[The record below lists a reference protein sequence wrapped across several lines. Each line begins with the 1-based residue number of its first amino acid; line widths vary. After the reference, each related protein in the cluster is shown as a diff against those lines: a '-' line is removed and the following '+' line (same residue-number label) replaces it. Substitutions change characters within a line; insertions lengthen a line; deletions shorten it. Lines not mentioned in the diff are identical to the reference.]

1 MGLYSC
7 CLSLGTKAYDKLN
20 NLLTN
25 VRLVNDIK
33 KLSADAQT
41 SCLEGFH
48 STLNHWHPKM
58 VCFSWLGTFCRW
70 GLYLI
75 VKTKTGVP
83 WVRVVGPLPCHV
95 AMLII
100 ASFADTLLVHHAIFP
115 PQAMLTTPTIIIY
128 YTCVCIIQ
136 VTEMLFLFGLYRNRH
151 SCFVVTYA
159 SWFFL
164 LGLYCRQAHK

>member
-7 CLSLGTKAYDKLN
+7 CLSLGTKAYEILN

-33 KLSADAQT
+33 KLTADAQT

-48 STLNHWHPKM
+48 LTLNHWHPKM

-115 PQAMLTTPTIIIY
+115 PQAMLTTPIIIIVINCWNTPTFIY
-128 YTCVCIIQ
+128 
-136 VTEMLFLFGLYRNRH
+136 LLYLCLHNSGDRDGI
-151 SCFVVTYA
+151 
-159 SWFFL
+159 FFWVL
-164 LGLYCRQAHK
+164 Q